1 MLYALH
7 VSVQYVCT
15 VGVLSVSTHTFW
27 DISVCAVTVAS
38 HVLGLKHILTR
49 PTFCIVH

>member
-15 VGVLSVSTHTFW
+15 VLSVSTHSFL

-38 HVLGLKHILTR
+38 HVFGLKHILTR
-49 PTFCIVH
+49 PTFFIVH